1 MGEPE
6 KPQSIQFHY
15 IKSQFFRTVH
25 ADGAI
30 GGITPHADIT
40 VNFYSERQPIPKI
53 VTQEL
58 KPDMTLGQELKKD
71 CLEGIVREV
80 EISVSM
86 SVQTAQALRN
96 WIDGQLKGIEEA
108 KKNYDLLRSAGAGES
123 KAN

>member
-30 GGITPHADIT
+30 GGMTPHADI
-40 VNFYSERQPIPKI
+40 VANFYSERQPIPKI
-53 VTQEL
+53 VTQEI
-58 KPDMTLGQELKKD
+58 KPDMTLGQELKKV

-86 SVQTAQALRN
+86 SVLTAQALRD
-96 WIDGQLKGIEEA
+96 WLDLQLKGVEEA
-108 KKNYDLLRSAGAGES
+108 KKKYDLLHSAGAEES